1 MLAIRLPEEIERRL
15 EILAKKTHRSK
26 SFYVREAILTHIE
39 DLEDYYEALNI
50 LKHPGKIYSLDE
62 IEKKYDLED

>member
-39 DLEDYYEALNI
+39 DLEDYYEALSV